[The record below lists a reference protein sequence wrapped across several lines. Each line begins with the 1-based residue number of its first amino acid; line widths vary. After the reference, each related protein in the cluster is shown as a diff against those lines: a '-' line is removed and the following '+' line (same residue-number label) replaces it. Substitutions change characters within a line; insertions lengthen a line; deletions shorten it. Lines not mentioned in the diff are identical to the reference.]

1 MKKEE
6 IDLEEK
12 ELDVLNKKIE
22 LYNKMKESGILDDDI
37 AGCLDELQEYGSKLL
52 IGNDEN

>member
-1 MKKEE
+1 
-6 IDLEEK
+6 
-12 ELDVLNKKIE
+12 
-22 LYNKMKESGILDDDI
+22 MKESGILDDDI